1 MSGDDT
7 ASAVY
12 LLLAVVLVGSALFS
26 RRLPLG
32 QTFRMLA
39 AWAAIFTVGTVLFG
53 FRHDIGDILGNR
65 ILDRAEVSGGTVR
78 IPMAEDG
85 HFWVEARI
93 NGQPIRLMVD
103 SGASV
108 TTLSRAT
115 AADAGVEAEGMFP
128 VMVGTANGVIEVR
141 RARVRSI
148 VVGDIAMEE
157 LAVHLAP
164 NTDLDV
170 IGMNFLSKL
179 SRWSVEGRTLIL
191 TP

>member
-1 MSGDDT
+1 MTGDQS
-7 ASAVY
+7 AEAVY

-32 QTFRMLA
+32 PTVKMLA
-39 AWAAIFTVGTVLFG
+39 AWAAIFAVGTVLFG
-53 FRHDIGDILGNR
+53 FRHDIGGALGSRILG
-65 ILDRAEVSGGTVR
+65 RAEVVGGTVR

-85 HFWVEARI
+85 HFWVDARI

-108 TTLSRAT
+108 TTLSRTT
-115 AADAGVEAEGMFP
+115 AAKADVEAEGMFP

-141 RARVRSI
+141 RARVRTI
-148 VVGDIAMEE
+148 AVADIAMDD

-164 NTDLDV
+164 NDDLDV

-179 SRWSVEGRTLIL
+179 SRWSVEDRTLIL